1 MAETWTTAA
10 QLLKLNDANLAP
22 DFANNLLQDAPLIR
36 TMAAVT
42 ANASQGT
49 QHKYLADTTAA
60 SAGFRP
66 VNTGLDYTASDQT
79 LITIDLKTMSAN
91 PRVDQQIA
99 KAYPGGVEAFMDF
112 ESVRSLRT
120 AFRNLDSQLI
130 LGTSSDANGFAG
142 IMSSGYTDAL
152 ADGMVY
158 NAAGSSARTSVWFL
172 RVGPEDVELVLG
184 NGGVISSGETFEQ
197 LVAAP
202 TGGKLMP
209 IYARIQEGLIGLKL
223 GGAYSIGRICNLAA
237 GALTD
242 DMIFEALALFPASRM
257 PNLIVMNGRSQKDL
271 RNSRTATN
279 ATGAPAPIPTEVAGI
294 PILRCDVITN
304 AETAVT

>member
-1 MAETWTTAA
+1 MPDTLTTIA

-36 TMAAVT
+36 AMAAVT

-49 QHKYLADTTAA
+49 QHKYLAETTAA

-79 LITIDLKTMSAN
+79 LITLDLKTMSAN

-112 ESVRSLRT
+112 ESTRALRT
-120 AFRNLDSQLI
+120 AFRNLDSQLV

-142 IMSSGYTDAL
+142 IMSSTYTNQL
-152 ADGMVY
+152 ADAMVY
-158 NAAGSSARTSVWFL
+158 NAAGSAARTSVWFL
-172 RVGPEDVELVLG
+172 RFGPEDVELVVG
-184 NGGVISSGETFEQ
+184 NGGIITSGETFEQ
-197 LVAAP
+197 LVADS
-202 TGGKLMP
+202 TGKLMP
-209 IYARIQEGLIGLKL
+209 IYARIQEGLLGLKL

-242 DMIFEALALFPASRM
+242 DMMFEALSLFPASRM
-257 PNLIVMNGRSQKDL
+257 PNLIVMNGRSLKDL

-279 ATGAPAPIPTEVAGI
+279 ATGAPAPIPTEVANI

-304 AETAVT
+304 SETAVT